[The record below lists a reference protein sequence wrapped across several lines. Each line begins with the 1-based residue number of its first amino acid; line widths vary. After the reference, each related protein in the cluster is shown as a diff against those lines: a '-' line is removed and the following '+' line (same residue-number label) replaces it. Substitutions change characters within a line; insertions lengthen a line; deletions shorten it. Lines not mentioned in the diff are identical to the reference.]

1 MYRVRDLYPNMPGIR
16 TGEKT
21 LLDADE
27 VTKLHGVS
35 TKQQG
40 SIWLSLGVLVGAVVL
55 IGVVQR

>member
-21 LLDADE
+21 LMDADE
-27 VTKLHGVS
+27 VSMLHGVPAR
-35 TKQQG
+35 QQG
-40 SIWLSLGVLVGAVVL
+40 SIWIALGVLVGTVVL